1 MREFTKCWENS
12 SESITVR
19 YNERGGEM
27 TISST
32 PNTTK
37 AKRFAYLYLVGDK
50 ETGVLPIVQLPTDNN
65 EAGYINRFNLNS
77 KGESLIAGVVLDNKG
92 TPFTINIKLING

>member
-1 MREFTKCWENS
+1 MWRRDDN
-12 SESITVR
+12 IA
-19 YNERGGEM
+19 
-27 TISST
+27 ST

-50 ETGVLPIVQLPTDNN
+50 ETSVLPIVQLPTSNN
-65 EAGYINRFNLNS
+65 EAGYISRVGLNS

-92 TPFTINIKLING
+92 TPFTINIELRND